1 MSKMSSFVT
10 EVQEVVCE
18 NFNEPLDFVIE
29 EVRQR
34 FASEPDWKVGYAVET
49 AESQYKQIREDLNWY
64 GTLC

>member
-1 MSKMSSFVT
+1 MSKMSTFVT

-18 NFNEPLDFVIE
+18 NFNEPLEFVVE

-34 FASEPDWKVGYAVET
+34 FSSEPDWKVGYAIKA
-49 AESQYKQIREDLNWY
+49 AEDQYREIRDDLNWY